1 MPRTMPKLK
10 IPALIRRPVLKITP
24 ARLLRGGR
32 LKDTGRLPRYLGLAA
47 IGAVCIWT
55 PIGTYLSTA
64 PLRFTSDLSL
74 ILPGAGAS
82 ASVNLDRIGQ
92 ASSFASSPY
101 AHTSVSPTE
110 TYKRLIV
117 ADRILGSAAKAVG
130 METRDFGKP
139 RIELVDQTG
148 LIHASIVGNSPEDAQ
163 ARGDALLA
171 AFFTEIEALRT
182 DELDRRELGAGEAI
196 ESYRQSVLATREE
209 ISELQKKTG
218 LISAVQFDA
227 LVAETDDLARNAD
240 DLAAALGEKSE
251 AVAALAE
258 TLTSTPKMAAA
269 ALKLHADTSFTALM
283 DETAVQAT
291 LLSGKSARFGA
302 NHPEVMAARAS
313 HFAAQDA
320 AMDRAERITG
330 LDRATL
336 STLDISHVGSR
347 AGLLSDLVSLEA
359 ERSGLSNEY
368 QGAIAR
374 LEKARARQLALIEP
388 AARLEDL
395 QRDFSVAEAV
405 FASAIAR
412 TQTNKADLFASYPL
426 VQVLEDPSLPFA
438 PSSPRRKLAIA
449 AGIAATIF
457 MLTGL
462 ALGWMRRSLV
472 DRLLKPA
479 EERDFDDHLVPAE

>member
-1 MPRTMPKLK
+1 MPRPLPKLK

-32 LKDTGRLPRYLGLAA
+32 PNDAGRLPRYLGLAA

-64 PLRFTSDLSL
+64 PLRFTSGLSL

-92 ASSFASSPY
+92 ASSYASSPY

-110 TYKRLIV
+110 TYKRLLV
-117 ADRILGSAAKAVG
+117 ADRILGSAAQAVG
-130 METRDFGKP
+130 METRDFGQP

-148 LIHASIVGNSPEDAQ
+148 LIHVSIVGNSPEDAQ

-209 ISELQKKTG
+209 ISELQKATG
-218 LISAVQFDA
+218 LISADQFDA
-227 LVAETDDLARNAD
+227 LVAETDALARHAE

-251 AVAALAE
+251 AVAALAG
-258 TLTSTPKMAAA
+258 TLATTPDMAAA
-269 ALKLHADTSFTALM
+269 ALKLHADTPFTALM
-283 DETAVQAT
+283 DETADQVT
-291 LLSGKSARFGA
+291 ILSRKAARFGA

-313 HFAAQDA
+313 HLGAQDA
-320 AMDRAERITG
+320 AMLRAEYITG
-330 LDRATL
+330 LERATL
-336 STLDISHVGSR
+336 SKLDISHVGSR

-359 ERSGLSNEY
+359 ERAGLSNEY
-368 QGAIAR
+368 EGAVAR

-395 QRDFSVAEAV
+395 QRDFAVAEAV

-426 VQVLEDPSLPFA
+426 VQILEDPSLPFT

-449 AGIAATIF
+449 AGIVATIF

-472 DRLLKPA
+472 DRLLKTA
-479 EERDFDDHLVPAE
+479 DERALDGHLVPAE